1 MSTTNPY
8 PSPPGLDASPVVAVI
23 LPETPA
29 AIVGADGQAAPVRLT
44 PSLEAALWREFNH
57 GHKRLMAWRSA
68 NHGRPC
74 CPSRYESWSVY
85 IQAALSDWLYGP
97 VPAWDGEARR

>member
-1 MSTTNPY
+1 MTTTNPY
-8 PSPPGLDASPVVAVI
+8 PSPHVIDASPVVAVI

-29 AIVGADGQAAPVRLT
+29 AIVGADGQAGPVRLT

-57 GHKRLMAWRSA
+57 GHERLQAAKAA
-68 NHGRPC
+68 NPTKVWW
-74 CPSRYESWSVY
+74 PSRYDDWNSY

-97 VPAWDGEARR
+97 VPAWDAEARR

>member
-1 MSTTNPY
+1 MTTTNPY
-8 PSPPGLDASPVVAVI
+8 PSPQVIDASPVVAVI
-23 LPETPA
+23 LPDEMPTV
-29 AIVGADGQAAPVRLT
+29 VGADGQAAPVRLT

-57 GHKRLMAWRSA
+57 GHERLMAWRAA
-68 NHGRPC
+68 NAGRPC

-97 VPAWDGEARR
+97 APAWPGEQ